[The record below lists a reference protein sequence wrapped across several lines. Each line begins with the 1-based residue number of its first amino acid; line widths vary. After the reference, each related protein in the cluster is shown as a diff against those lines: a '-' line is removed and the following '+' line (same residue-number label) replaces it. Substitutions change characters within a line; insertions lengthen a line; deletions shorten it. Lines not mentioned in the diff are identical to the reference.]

1 MGKESE
7 KMILGVDKVLELIK
21 SKNLVEGLN
30 EKEIN
35 FEGCGVDLR
44 IGEIYEMLSNKG
56 FLHIKTRK
64 TPNFK
69 LIAKYEKGKSK
80 KVSLRPGK
88 TYSATTIEII
98 NTPEDLFGW
107 FIPRSTLYKCGIVVQ
122 GIRTDPGYKGKFSFI
137 MINASKKLF
146 EIEMGARIA
155 NMVFHKVEGKAN
167 LYKGQWQGGRAF
179 IEKEEKQTKQ
189 EEINKKV

>member
-1 MGKESE
+1 
-7 KMILGVDKVLELIK
+7 MIIGIDKVLELIK
-21 SKNLVEGLN
+21 TKKLIEGLDAKN
-30 EKEIN
+30 QN

-44 IGEIYEMLSNKG
+44 IGELYEMVDDEG
-56 FLHIKTRK
+56 FLHIETRK
-64 TPNFK
+64 SPNFK
-69 LIAKYEKGKSK
+69 LIAKFGNGPA
-80 KVSLRPGK
+80 KVKLKPGK
-88 TYSATTIEII
+88 TYSGTTIETI

-137 MINASKKLF
+137 MTNASNNDF

-179 IEKEEKQTKQ
+179 ISEEEKQVTQK
-189 EEINKKV
+189 EDI

>member
-1 MGKESE
+1 MGCKESE

-21 SKNLVEGLN
+21 NKKLIEGLDDN
-30 EKEIN
+30 EIN

-44 IGEIYEMLSNKG
+44 IGEIYEMVDDKG
-56 FLHIKTRK
+56 FLYIKTRK

-69 LIAKYEKGKSK
+69 LIAKYEKDKSI
-80 KVSLRPGK
+80 KVKIEPGK
-88 TYSATTIEII
+88 TYSAMTIETI

-107 FIPRSTLYKCGIVVQ
+107 FIPRSTFYKCGIIVQ
-122 GIRTDPGYKGKFSFI
+122 GVRTDPGYKGKFTFVLTNTS
-137 MINASKKLF
+137 NKDF

-155 NMVFHKVEGKAN
+155 NMVFHRVDGKAN

-179 IEKEEKQTKQ
+179 IAKEEEQIKQ
-189 EEINKKV
+189 EKI